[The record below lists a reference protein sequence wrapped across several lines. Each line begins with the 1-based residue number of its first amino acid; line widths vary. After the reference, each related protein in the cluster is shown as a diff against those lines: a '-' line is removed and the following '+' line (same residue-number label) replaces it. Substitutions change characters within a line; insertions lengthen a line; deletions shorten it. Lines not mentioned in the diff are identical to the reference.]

1 MTEEWKDIF
10 GYEGLYQI
18 SNFGNV
24 KSLKREYTCGK
35 GRNVIKKETIISQQ
49 INNHGYRYCFLFN
62 GKKSIKYIYT
72 LVGIHFVE
80 NPDKKPQ
87 INHKDLNK
95 ENNNVSNLEWVTN
108 KENTIHQYSLKR
120 DLPTGVSKRGNR
132 YVAQTTIQG
141 KKKHIGSFSSI
152 IDAKNAYIEYNPIA
166 TNPC

>member
-1 MTEEWKDIF
+1 MIEQWKDIIGF
-10 GYEGLYQI
+10 EKLYQI
-18 SNFGNV
+18 SNLGNV

-35 GRNVIKKETIISQQ
+35 GRNVIKGETIISQQ
-49 INNHGYRYCFLFN
+49 INNHGYKYCFLFN
-62 GKKSIKYIYT
+62 GKKSIKYIHI
-72 LVGIHFVE
+72 LVGIHFIK
-80 NPDKKPQ
+80 NDSKKPQ

-132 YVAQTTIQG
+132 YIAQTTIQG

-152 IDAKNAYIEYNPIA
+152 IDAKNAYIKYNPIA